1 MIPADGGEPLR
12 LTDLQGG
19 VKDPV
24 WAPDGRRLACTSRVG
39 GREEPEDAREKGKS
53 KPARVI
59 TTLKYRL
66 DNEGF
71 VYDRRA
77 HVFVVPFQGTDRR
90 RAREARRAR

>member
-1 MIPADGGEPLR
+1 MPADGGEPLR

-39 GREEPEDAREKGKS
+39 GREEPEDPRETGKS
-53 KPARVI
+53 RPARVI

-77 HVFVVPFQGTDRR
+77 HVFVVPFQPGGAPRP
-90 RAREARRAR
+90 AEARRAR